1 MQSPPWCHRMELLNR
16 LRRFLPSHRVLTD
29 KATLL
34 TYEND
39 AYPVAKRS
47 PLAVV
52 FPETTDEV
60 SRIVKACQDL
70 QVPFLARGSGTG
82 LSGGATAA
90 EEGYLMIVLAGMR
103 SLLSLDAEDRQAC
116 VQPGL
121 MNLRLSEAAAPHG
134 LHFAPDPSSQ
144 AASTL
149 GGNLSENAGGPHCF
163 RYGMMTDHVLGM
175 TLVTADGEVVEI
187 VQGEGPDLTGLIT
200 GHEGTFGI
208 VTEILLRLTPSPEA
222 IQTWLTSFS
231 SMGAACRCVSKIVS
245 SGLSPSALEIL
256 DRLTI
261 QAVEASTYAAGYPL
275 EAEAVL
281 LVEWEGSE
289 ESLAFEAPAIDEML
303 ASEGPLSLESTRD
316 PVQRLRL
323 WKGRKGAFGA
333 MGRVAPDIFVL
344 DGVVPRSRLED
355 ALTRISEI
363 CEQHEIT
370 LANVFHAGDGNLHP
384 NLAFDGRDPEQTERA
399 VRAGIEILDH
409 CVELGGSISG
419 EHGVGLEKLDCMR
432 TMFTEDT
439 LALFTDI
446 KRAFDPAHLCNPGKL
461 LPTGGSCGEGAS
473 ARNPGPLEE
482 QA

>member
-1 MQSPPWCHRMELLNR
+1 M
-16 LRRFLPSHRVLTD
+16 TD

-39 AYPVAKRS
+39 AYPVAKRP

-52 FPETTDEV
+52 FPETTQEV
-60 SRIVKACQDL
+60 SSIVRACKAHGT
-70 QVPFLARGSGTG
+70 PFLARGSGTG

-90 EEGYLMIVLAGMR
+90 GEGYLMIVLAGMR
-103 SLLSLDAEDRQAC
+103 SLISLDPEDRQAR

-121 MNLRLSEAAAPHG
+121 LNLKLSEAAAPYG

-163 RYGMMTDHVLGM
+163 RYGMMTDHVLGL
-175 TLVTADGEVVEI
+175 TFVNPDGEI
-187 VQGEGPDLTGLIT
+187 VDFQQGFGPDLTGLIT

-222 IQTWLTSFS
+222 VQTWLASFT
-231 SMGAACRCVSKIVS
+231 SMGAACHCVSRIVS
-245 SGLSPSALEIL
+245 SGLAPSALEIL

-289 ESLAFEAPAIDEML
+289 QSLAFEAPEIDDML
-303 ASEGPLSLESTRD
+303 ASENPLSLESTRD

-355 ALTRISEI
+355 ALRRIGEI
-363 CEQHEIT
+363 CERHEIT

-384 NLAFDGRDPEQTERA
+384 NLAFDGRDPEQTARA
-399 VRAGIEILDH
+399 IRAGKEILDH

-432 TMFTEDT
+432 TMFSRDT
-439 LALFTDI
+439 LDLFTDI
-446 KRAFDPAHLCNPGKL
+446 KRAFDPDHLCNPGKL

-473 ARNPGPLEE
+473 AHRPGLLEDPR
-482 QA
+482 